1 MENAGNVKVTKFTS
15 QSIRNVTVNANFYK
29 FSMELNVYVLRITNL
44 LKENVWSA
52 VIINFMTALL

>member
-44 LKENVWSA
+44 LKENV
-52 VIINFMTALL
+52 